1 MGKTTKIC
9 TKCKRGLPE
18 TATKCSCGC
27 TEILNKKDC
36 DDILNKYHRSSEKE
50 KYQMYQ
56 NEQYKK
62 MLEFVL
68 PEEEVLTIKF
78 CKNKDQSKYKQFISH
93 SNSTVSTPQ
102 PTPQNTPKCPTCGS
116 TNVEKIS
123 TAKKAFGFAMVG
135 LFSSNLGK
143 TMHCRNCGYKW

>member
-1 MGKTTKIC
+1 MGKATKIC

-56 NEQYKK
+56 DEQYRKI
-62 MLEFVL
+62 LDFVL
-68 PEEEVLTIKF
+68 PKEEIQTIIYN
-78 CKNKDQSKYKQFISH
+78 KNTSNRKYKSYVSIS
-93 SNSTVSTPQ
+93 SPISQ
-102 PTPQNTPKCPTCGS
+102 PTPTSQNIPKCPICGS
-116 TNVEKIS
+116 TNLSKI
-123 TAKKAFGFAMVG
+123 TIAQKAGKIALLGIFGMG
-135 LFSSNLGK
+135 DNGK
-143 TMHCRNCGYKW
+143 TWKCNNCGSKF

>member
-1 MGKTTKIC
+1 MGKATKIC

-56 NEQYKK
+56 DIKVMYLFLLPFLNLSPHPKTY
-62 MLEFVL
+62 LNARSAVL
-68 PEEEVLTIKF
+68 PIYPKLLLLK
-78 CKNKDQSKYKQFISH
+78 KQ
-93 SNSTVSTPQ
+93 V
-102 PTPQNTPKCPTCGS
+102 K
-116 TNVEKIS
+116 
-123 TAKKAFGFAMVG
+123 
-135 LFSSNLGK
+135 
-143 TMHCRNCGYKW
+143 

>member
-1 MGKTTKIC
+1 MSKVTKIC

-18 TATKCSCGC
+18 TAIRCSCGC
-27 TEILNKKDC
+27 TEIFNKKEC
-36 DDILNKYHRSSEKE
+36 DDILNKYRRSSEKE

-56 NEQYKK
+56 NEQYRRI
-62 MLEFVL
+62 LEFVL
-68 PEEEVLTIKF
+68 SKDEIQIIKF
-78 CKNKDQSKYKQFISH
+78 YKNTSNRKYKSY
-93 SNSTVSTPQ
+93 VSTSSSISQPA
-102 PTPQNTPKCPTCGS
+102 PTPQNIPKCPTCGS

-143 TMHCRNCGYKW
+143 TMHCKNCGYKW

>member
-1 MGKTTKIC
+1 MGKATKIC

-56 NEQYKK
+56 DEQYRKI
-62 MLEFVL
+62 LDFVL
-68 PEEEVLTIKF
+68 PKEEIQTIIYN
-78 CKNKDQSKYKQFISH
+78 KNTSNRKYKSYVSIS
-93 SNSTVSTPQ
+93 SPISQ
-102 PTPQNTPKCPTCGS
+102 PIPTSQNIPKCPICGS
-116 TNVEKIS
+116 TNLSKI
-123 TAKKAFGFAMVG
+123 TIAQKAGKIALFGIFGMG
-135 LFSSNLGK
+135 DNGK
-143 TMHCRNCGYKW
+143 TWKCNNCGSKF

>member
-1 MGKTTKIC
+1 MGKATKIC

-56 NEQYKK
+56 DEQYRKI
-62 MLEFVL
+62 LDFVL
-68 PEEEVLTIKF
+68 PKEEIQTIIYN
-78 CKNKDQSKYKQFISH
+78 KNTSNRKYKSYVSIS
-93 SNSTVSTPQ
+93 SPVSQPT
-102 PTPQNTPKCPTCGS
+102 PTPQNIPKCPTCGS
-116 TNVEKIS
+116 TKVHPIS
-123 TAKKAFGFAMVG
+123 AGKKAIGFAMVG
-135 LFSSNLGK
+135 IFSKNFGK
-143 TMHCRNCGYKW
+143 SYECDNCKYRW